1 MKPIESFEA
10 ELEFKKGK
18 PIFVFDITTKELI
31 HLNKCKNRNFILN
44 VFTQPYYLFYIY
56 K

>member
-1 MKPIESFEA
+1 MKPVENYEA
-10 ELEFKKGK
+10 EWAFKHNSQ
-18 PIFVFDITTKELI
+18 IFVLDITTNELI
-31 HLNKCKNRNFILN
+31 HLNKCKNKNFRLN